1 MPVAGKIL
9 PYVCL
14 LVALSGILLA
24 AQVAYRK
31 SLITEEYAYAC
42 DPFGYLRMAKEIRSA
57 VVQRRAPSFKLE
69 SEQTRSLIEFMKSKD
84 VPLPQWEEMVGPHAH
99 HYFPRSDTVAV
110 QYPPGTGLTLAVFP
124 EGQAIFDLNR
134 LVLMV
139 LAMTGIAAILI
150 AAWKR
155 AWISAAL
162 VMLGIVT
169 GLLILARVGS
179 VSFSINATLIPLLVS
194 ELLMLAALGIRT
206 SGRTRLSWA
215 IALAGGAA
223 LGLAVFV
230 RITTALMLPG
240 LLLLVWPRSQPFTL
254 KNLAI
259 PLTLGA
265 ALLGIFPV
273 LFYQQ
278 QIAGAWYLPTYGRI
292 DATPPTISRIEHHVQ
307 YYFGSDFAAADN
319 WALLSAVLGFAG
331 LMILMRATGKSLKEN
346 GFGLSLRRL
355 ALATFIFWAVPIV
368 FFLSHSVHGMHY
380 AMAGTFGA
388 VSLIGFGALAI
399 ETTANKTS
407 RAVNRRRLVWLIG
420 GVLLFLCAGMTLHQV
435 WRERTPTP
443 APLSAIAHKEQP
455 LPVELAD
462 QRSWLWADLLTGTLW
477 YYHQKPAFKIQFSD
491 PQTRALLFRFVFDR
505 GDQQYLIE
513 DSERMPRYMDEIK
526 ELGGSLERRGDI
538 DGAPY
543 YLIHWPST
551 GPTVRKLNAS

>member
-1 MPVAGKIL
+1 MKVAGTIL

-42 DPFGYLRMAKEIRSA
+42 DPFGYLRMAKEIRGA
-57 VVQRRAPSFKLE
+57 VVQRRAPRFKLE
-69 SEQTRSLIEFMKSKD
+69 SEQTRSLIEFMKSKE
-84 VPLPQWEEMVGPHAH
+84 VPLPQWEEMVAPHAH

-110 QYPPGTGLTLAVFP
+110 QYPPGTGLTLALFP

-134 LVLMV
+134 LVVVV

-150 AAWKR
+150 AAWKK

-162 VMLGIVT
+162 VMLGIIA
-169 GLLILARVGS
+169 GLLILARIGA

-194 ELLMLAALGIRT
+194 ELLVLTALGFRT
-206 SGRTRLSWA
+206 SGRTRLSWT
-215 IALAGGAA
+215 IALAAGIV
-223 LGLAVFV
+223 LGLAIFV

-240 LLLLVWPRSQPFTL
+240 LLLLVWPRSQPFKL
-254 KNLAI
+254 KNLAV
-259 PLTLGA
+259 PLALGA
-265 ALLGIFPV
+265 ALFGIFPV
-273 LFYQQ
+273 LWYQQ

-292 DATPPTISRIEHHVQ
+292 DATPPTISRIEHHAQ

-319 WALLSAVLGFAG
+319 WALLCAVLGFAG
-331 LMILMRATGKSLKEN
+331 LVILMRVTGKSLEEN

-355 ALATFIFWAVPIV
+355 ALATFVFWAVPIV
-368 FFLSHSVHGMHY
+368 FFLSHAVHGLHY
-380 AMAGTFGA
+380 AMPGTFGA
-388 VSLIGFGALAI
+388 VSLIGFGALAV
-399 ETTANKTS
+399 ETTANKTAP
-407 RAVNRRRLVWLIG
+407 AVNRRRLGWIIG
-420 GVLLFLCAGMTLHQV
+420 GLLLFVCTGVTLYQV

-443 APLSAIAHKEQP
+443 APPSAIAHKEQP
-455 LPVELAD
+455 LPAELAD

-477 YYHQKPAFKIQFSD
+477 YYHEKSAFKIQFSD
-491 PQTRALLFRFVFDR
+491 PETRALVFRFVFDR

-526 ELGGSLERRGDI
+526 ELGGTLERRGEI

-543 YLIHWPST
+543 YLVHWPSA